1 MSIDNKCKIIL
12 HEYVI
17 SLTNTKKCKSHRYHE
32 GIEIKINYNNI
43 HQIEY
48 VYSFLGGLLYK
59 HQSIFVLVL

>member
-17 SLTNTKKCKSHRYHE
+17 SLTNTKNVKVIVYHD
-32 GIEIKINYNNI
+32 GIEIKINYNNT

-48 VYSFLGGLLYK
+48 VYSFLWGLLY
-59 HQSIFVLVL
+59 LVR